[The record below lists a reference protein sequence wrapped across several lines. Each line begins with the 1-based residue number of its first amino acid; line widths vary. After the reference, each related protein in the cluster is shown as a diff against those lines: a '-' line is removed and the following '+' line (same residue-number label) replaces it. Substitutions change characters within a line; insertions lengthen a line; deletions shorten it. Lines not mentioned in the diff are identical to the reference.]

1 MKIQLKS
8 SLFCFLLHFT
18 TLFSLVFSQNSGKA
32 QPGQFRFSHLT
43 NENGLIHNTVYDI
56 LQDKYGFMWF
66 ATKNGVG
73 RYDGYTT
80 KSYKPTD
87 FATRDVVDL
96 VHCLET
102 DDDGNLIFGTGFGIY
117 FLDINKDSIVK
128 AVNFLNVNPDDIYI
142 NNAFAICSD
151 KNIVWVG
158 TGNGLMRYDR
168 NTHKVR
174 YFNSEKLVPGWTT
187 KRAWIKSLILD
198 KSGML
203 FISTQKGIVKMNT
216 SDFST
221 VVYNSKQSG
230 EYFVDNDYFSS
241 MAFDVNGRLWAGTL
255 RKGVFC
261 FDFKSKKNQSIN
273 FTGLNDSTEEF
284 NEVKRLIADS
294 KGYIWAGTQYTGL
307 VRINQE
313 DFSLQKIRSNIL
325 LPNGLSSDLISGLL
339 EDRNGILW
347 VGTYNNGVDRTNIRG
362 SQFMHVPF
370 SSNDSLCFS
379 IKAVECFAEQN
390 AEFVWVGTMKGLFRY
405 NRITHSCSSL
415 EEVTSGKVKLPHQSI
430 VGIMFDKDSML
441 WIGTRSDV
449 LVRVNLKTAAS
460 KFYIPDTTI
469 AQLKG
474 INDCRSMSRSDE
486 GQLFFSFDNRLMSF
500 NYDADSLERVVDK
513 DNYVGELSRMSRLS
527 NIIPGKLLVYSDYFG
542 TFSWDLDKNTITQL
556 RSPDDTKDKLSEQV
570 NIKPLRNGGFLLS
583 DYNGLYELDQQ
594 MNFKQHYTTA
604 DGLSDNKICNI
615 ETDTKNRGW
624 MSTYN
629 GISVFDPSTKSFR
642 NYFVQDGLAVN
653 EFRESKSMQTA
664 DGTIFFGTHKGFT
677 YFNPDFIRDSIQEAS
692 VFFTSFKIMGK
703 EVVTGMNLNAP
714 QTIRVPSGSN
724 FFSISFASMGF
735 HTIHP
740 AKYQYQ
746 LEGVDQDWLSTEGL
760 QNSVNYTNIDG
771 GTYLFKVKSP
781 GNNTEV
787 RYLQIQ
793 VGYVFY
799 KTWWFRGL
807 LILSMGGLIF
817 WFIRLREK
825 QILKGESEKTI
836 DYFANSFYGKNSVDE
851 ILWDVCRNCI
861 SRLGFQD
868 AVVYLLDE
876 KRNVLVQKAAYGP
889 KNPKDFEIVHP
900 LEIPVGNGIVGAV
913 AASGQPILV
922 SDTTKDSRYIADDDM
937 RLSELSVPIVFEGKV
952 IGVID
957 SEHSS
962 KRFFTKEHL
971 RLLSTIASICSTKIA
986 RALLDQQAA
995 DRERVLLEIG
1005 KKVAETRLMALRAQ
1019 MNPHFIFNSLNA
1031 IQECIVKEK
1040 VDEAQKYLIHFSR
1053 LLRMVIDNSELNS
1066 IPLDKELAFIQ
1077 LYLELESLRFGQS
1090 FKYTIE
1096 VSEEIDPEEV
1106 FIPSL
1111 IVQPFIENAIWH
1123 GLLHKEGIRE
1133 LSIEFKLVDEEHLIF
1148 TVTDNGIGR
1157 KKASEIKSGG
1167 ISVSNHQSK
1176 GMRITQERIELV
1188 RLQTRFRP
1196 KIEVTDLFDSDG
1208 NASGTRVTVTLP
1220 LDSSVYNDKES

>member
-1 MKIQLKS
+1 M
-8 SLFCFLLHFT
+8 FNFLV
-18 TLFSLVFSQNSGKA
+18 TLTAILSILIFPGIARS

-56 LQDKYGFMWF
+56 LQDKYGFIWF

-73 RYDGYTT
+73 RFDGYVT
-80 KSYKPTD
+80 KSYKPSAFTS
-87 FATRDVVDL
+87 RDVVDL

-102 DDDGNLIFGTGFGIY
+102 DDNGNIIFGTGFGIY

-128 AVNFLNVNPDDIYI
+128 TVNFMNVNPDDIYI

-168 NTHKVR
+168 NTHKVK
-174 YFNSEKLVPGWTT
+174 YFNSEKLVPGWNT
-187 KRAWIKSLILD
+187 KRAWIKCLLLD

-203 FISTQKGIVKMNT
+203 YISTQKGIVRMNT

-221 VVYNSKQSG
+221 VVYNSKQTG

-241 MAFDVNGRLWAGTL
+241 MTFDGQGKLWAGSL
-255 RKGVFC
+255 RKGVYR
-261 FDFKSKKNQSIN
+261 FDFISGKHENIN
-273 FTGLNDSTEEF
+273 FIGLSDSTEEF
-284 NEVKRLIADS
+284 NEIKRLIADS
-294 KGYIWAGTQYTGL
+294 RGYIWAGTQYTGL
-307 VRINQE
+307 VRINE
-313 DFSLQKIRSNIL
+313 ADFTLQKIRSNIL
-325 LPNGLSSDLISGLL
+325 LPNGISSDLISGLF

-347 VGTYNNGVDRTNIRG
+347 VGTYNNGVDRTNISG

-370 SSNDSLCFS
+370 SSNDSLCFN

-390 AEFVWVGTMKGLFRY
+390 AEFVWIGTMKGLFRY
-405 NRITHSCSSL
+405 NRITHSCSSV
-415 EEVTSGKVKLPHQSI
+415 EEITMGKVRLPHQSI
-430 VGIMFDKDSML
+430 VGLLFDKDSLM
-441 WIGTRSDV
+441 WIASRSDV
-449 LVRVNLKTAAS
+449 LIRVNMKTAES
-460 KFYIPDTTI
+460 KAYFPDTSI
-469 AQLKG
+469 AELKG
-474 INDCRSMSRSDE
+474 INDCRSISRSNNGE
-486 GQLFFSFDNRLMSF
+486 LYFSFDNKLMSF
-500 NYDADSLERVVDK
+500 DYEADSLVLVVDK
-513 DNYVGELSRMSRLS
+513 DNHVAELSRMSRVS
-527 NIIPGKLLVYSDYFG
+527 NVIPGKLFVYSDYFG
-542 TFSWDLDKNTITQL
+542 TFTWDLVKNSITQL
-556 RSPDDTKDKLSEQV
+556 LSPNDSQDKLSQQV
-570 NIKPLRNGGFLLS
+570 NIKPLMNGGFLLT
-583 DYNGLYELDQQ
+583 DYNGLYELDKELH
-594 MNFKQHYTTA
+594 FKKHYSTA
-604 DGLSDNKICNI
+604 DGLSDNKICNL
-615 ETDTKNRGW
+615 ETDNSNRGW

-629 GISVFDPSTKSFR
+629 GISVFDPSTKRFR

-653 EFRESKSMQTA
+653 EFRESKSIQTA

-677 YFNPDFIRDSIQEAS
+677 YFNPDFVSDSIKEAA
-692 VFFTSFKIMGK
+692 VFFTSFKILGK
-703 EVVTGMNLNAP
+703 EAATGSNLNAP

-740 AKYQYQ
+740 ARFQYQ
-746 LEGVDQDWLSTEGL
+746 LEGVDQDWLLTDGT
-760 QNSVNYTNIDG
+760 QNGVNYTNIDG
-771 GTYLFKVKSP
+771 GTYIFKLKSP
-781 GNNTEV
+781 GKNSSV
-787 RYLQIQ
+787 RYLRID

-825 QILKGESEKTI
+825 QLLKGESEKTI

-900 LEIPVGNGIVGAV
+900 LEIPVGKGIVGAV
-913 AASGQPILV
+913 AATGQPILV
-922 SDTTKDSRYIADDDM
+922 NDTTKDSRYIADDDM

-962 KRFFTKEHL
+962 KRFFTREHM

-1096 VSEEIDPEEV
+1096 IADEIDPEEV

-1123 GLLHKEGIRE
+1123 GLLHKEGLRE
-1133 LSIEFKLVDEEHLIF
+1133 LSIEFRLIDDEHLIF
-1148 TVTDNGIGR
+1148 SVTDNGIGR
-1157 KKASEIKSGG
+1157 KRAAEIKAGA

-1196 KIEVTDLFDSDG
+1196 KIEVIDLVDNTG
-1208 NASGTRVTVTLP
+1208 NAIGTRVTVTLP
-1220 LDSSVYNDKES
+1220 LDSSVYDEKVN